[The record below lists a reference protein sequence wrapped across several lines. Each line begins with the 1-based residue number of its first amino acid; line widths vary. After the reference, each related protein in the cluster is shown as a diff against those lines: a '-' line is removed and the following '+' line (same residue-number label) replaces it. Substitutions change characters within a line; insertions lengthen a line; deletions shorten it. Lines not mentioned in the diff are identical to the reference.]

1 MSRKCDITGKRPL
14 VGYNVS
20 HAHNKTKKRQLPNLQ
35 KKRIY
40 VPELGKSV
48 RIKVSTSALRSID
61 KMGLTAFLRKNGLTR
76 RDLGL
81 DDTKSGK
88 GNQKDRR

>member
-14 VGYNVS
+14 AGNNVS
-20 HAHNKTKKRQLPNLQ
+20 HAHNKTRKRQLPNLQ
-35 KKRIY
+35 TKRIF

-61 KMGLTAFLRKNGLTR
+61 KMGLRAFLRKNGLSLSDVT
-76 RDLGL
+76 
-81 DDTKSGK
+81 
-88 GNQKDRR
+88 

>member
-14 VGYNVS
+14 VGNNVS

-35 KKRIY
+35 TKRIF
-40 VPELGKSV
+40 VPELRKSV

-61 KMGLTAFLRKNGLTR
+61 KMGLTAFLRKNGLTLS
-76 RDLGL
+76 DV
-81 DDTKSGK
+81 T
-88 GNQKDRR
+88 

>member
-1 MSRKCDITGKRPL
+1 MSRKCDITGKRAL

-35 KKRIY
+35 TKRIF
-40 VPELGKSV
+40 VPELRKRI

-61 KMGLTAFLRKNGLTR
+61 KVGLRAFLRKNGLTLS
-76 RDLGL
+76 DI
-81 DDTKSGK
+81 T
-88 GNQKDRR
+88 

>member
-35 KKRIY
+35 TKRIY
-40 VPELGKSV
+40 VPELSRSV

-61 KMGLTAFLRKNGLTR
+61 KMGLTAFLRKNGLSLSDIT
-76 RDLGL
+76 
-81 DDTKSGK
+81 
-88 GNQKDRR
+88 

>member
-14 VGYNVS
+14 TGYNVS

-35 KKRIY
+35 TKRIF
-40 VPELGKSV
+40 VPELGRSV

-61 KMGLTAFLRKNGLTR
+61 KMGLRAFLRKNGLSLSDVT
-76 RDLGL
+76 
-81 DDTKSGK
+81 
-88 GNQKDRR
+88 